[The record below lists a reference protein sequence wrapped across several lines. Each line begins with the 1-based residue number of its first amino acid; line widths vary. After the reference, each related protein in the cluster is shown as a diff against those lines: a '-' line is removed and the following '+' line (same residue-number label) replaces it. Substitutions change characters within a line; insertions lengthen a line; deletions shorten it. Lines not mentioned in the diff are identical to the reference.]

1 MLDKVYLKNICL
13 KMFPLKDFDKKLRFF
28 ECQYKQN
35 KVEQIDNLNT
45 NNSAKF
51 WDQVSRLGPRKQ
63 TVIHMKVQTE
73 DGISFEQEVVSEKWK
88 DDFSSLYNSELDIN
102 DYDVNFYD
110 SCCINSVTME
120 TDAEHSNVLI
130 NDDISYNEVEKAVKQ
145 KPKGK

>member
-1 MLDKVYLKNICL
+1 
-13 KMFPLKDFDKKLRFF
+13 MFPLKDFDKKLRFL

-51 WDQVSRLGPRKQ
+51 WDQVSRFGPRKQ

-102 DYDVNFYD
+102 D
-110 SCCINSVTME
+110 S
-120 TDAEHSNVLI
+120 
-130 NDDISYNEVEKAVKQ
+130 
-145 KPKGK
+145 